1 MNNKSLDMIRAD
13 FENYLNQQVA
23 NYEAKASSL
32 LSQAMFYSLMSG
44 GKRIRPVL
52 LLASLMSLDSSLVDK
67 GYSTALA
74 LEYIH
79 TYSLIH
85 DDLPAMDNDD
95 MRRGKPTNH
104 IQFDEARAILA
115 GDALLTDAFGLV
127 VGDNDLNP
135 DQKSELVAQLSYA
148 AGSQG
153 MVLGQTKD
161 MLAEGQPITIDQ
173 LKTIHWLKTGQLFR
187 FAVEAATIISE
198 TKNEIKA
205 ILMNYADAFGLA
217 FQIQN
222 DLRDLV
228 ASLVETGRNR
238 FSDAVNNKATYP
250 SIIGV
255 EASIEAIEDSIEM
268 MKQSVNQLNQVGEGD
283 FSLLL
288 EFIGY
293 LKIESLL
300 TKLK

>member
-1 MNNKSLDMIRAD
+1 MNNKSLDTIRAD
-13 FENYLNQQVA
+13 FETYLNQQVT
-23 NYEAKASSL
+23 NYEAKASSP

-52 LLASLMSLDSSLVDK
+52 LLASLKSLDATLVEK
-67 GYSTALA
+67 GFSTALA

-127 VGDNDLNP
+127 VGDKHISAS
-135 DQKSELVAQLSYA
+135 QKSELVAQLSFA

-187 FAVEAATIISE
+187 FAVEAAAIISE
-198 TKNEIKA
+198 ANNEIKG

-222 DLRDLV
+222 DLSDLV
-228 ASLVETGRNR
+228 ANSVETGRNR
-238 FSDAVNNKATYP
+238 FSDEANNKATYP

-255 EASIEAIEDSIEM
+255 EASIEAIEDAIET
-268 MKQSVNQLNQVGEGD
+268 MKQSVDKLNQAGVGD

-288 EFIGY
+288 DFISY

-300 TKLK
+300 AKLK

>member
-1 MNNKSLDMIRAD
+1 MNNKSLDTIRAD

-52 LLASLMSLDSSLVDK
+52 LLATLMSLDSTLVDK

-127 VGDNDLNP
+127 VGDNDLSAN
-135 DQKSELVAQLSYA
+135 QKSELVAQLSYA

-222 DLRDLV
+222 DLWDLV

-250 SIIGV
+250 SLIGV
-255 EASIEAIEDSIEM
+255 EASIEAIRDSIEM
-268 MKQSVNQLNQVGEGD
+268 MKQSVGQLNQMGEGD